1 MSYLDD
7 GCPIPYVVI
16 QTGRIVDCG
25 NERHQRISRVNRC
38 GRRLLFGVAVTD
50 APDAGCMPPE
60 TESDRILG
68 FTLQITEA
76 DLEYGAEWLTDAPFY
91 FPGDIV
97 CVSLNDRI
105 KAIAPCDVEP
115 GDQVFVEAGT
125 GVPAE
130 EGLVAKGCTW
140 ESFTMCGELG
150 VIQINTRLR
159 R

>member
-1 MSYLDD
+1 MSYRDE
-7 GCPIPYVVI
+7 CAVPYI
-16 QTGRIVDCG
+16 QIQAGRIVDCG
-25 NERHQRISRVNRC
+25 NERHQRISRVNRG

-50 APDAGCMPPE
+50 APDAGCVPPE
-60 TESDRILG
+60 SDNDRILG
-68 FTLQITEA
+68 FTLQIT
-76 DLEYGAEWLTDAPFY
+76 DQDVEYGNEWVTTAPFY

-105 KAIAPCDVEP
+105 KAVAPCDVEP
-115 GDQVFVEAGT
+115 GDQVFVEAHT

-130 EGLVAKGCTW
+130 VGITANGCTW
-140 ESFTMCGELG
+140 ESRTMCGELA